1 MGADKKV
8 AVVTGASQGLGEGMV
23 KAFRA
28 RDYRVVG
35 TSRRIQPSDDPDVL
49 ALAGDIG
56 DPATGKKIID
66 AALDRYGRVDTLVN
80 NAGLFL
86 AKPFTDYAAQ
96 DYHNI
101 LATNLNGFFFIT
113 QAAIAAMLAQ
123 GGGHIVQITTTLVDY
138 ANSKVPSV
146 LTSLTKG
153 GLAAATRSLA
163 IEYATRNIRANAV
176 APGVIKTPLH
186 APEKYAALAAFHPM
200 NRMGEID
207 DIVQAVLYLE
217 DAKFVT
223 GETLHVDGGQIAGR

>member
-96 DYHNI
+96 DYQNI

>member
-8 AVVTGASQGLGEGMV
+8 AVVTGASQGLGEGIV

-80 NAGLFL
+80 NAGMFL

>member
-8 AVVTGASQGLGEGMV
+8 AVVTGASQGLGEGIV

-35 TSRRIQPSDDPDVL
+35 TSRRIQPSDDPDFL

-80 NAGLFL
+80 NAGMFL